1 MKVGFQPMN
10 LQLQFFANPVRPA
23 GTAPWTMRIQVAL
36 LYPKL
41 TKEQEKMMM
50 EQKLKQ
56 LEQEQPK
63 K

>member
-1 MKVGFQPMN
+1 MRLLDIVSLFILGV
-10 LQLQFFANPVRPA
+10 LRPA

-41 TKEQEKMMM
+41 TKEQEKMIM